1 MLSKILVKSENLTA
15 QNNDLIGMNYCF
27 VDFREKIWEKVNLFK
42 LNVTR
47 SNQYVAGNLNVTVD
61 NFQWACLIIH
71 VDHYKT
77 DNNRQEGEFLK
88 DINV

>member
-1 MLSKILVKSENLTA
+1 
-15 QNNDLIGMNYCF
+15 MNYCF

-61 NFQWACLIIH
+61 NFQWAFLII
-71 VDHYKT
+71 DHYKT